1 MGENNRR
8 PSRIVHGHG
17 EATPAMDD
25 ANDHEAPTQSPGPET
40 IDPARVAALYV
51 EHGQELR
58 RFVMGL
64 VRDLELT
71 ADVMQATFTK
81 AVERGHTAREPSLKA
96 WLFQVAY
103 HEALT
108 ARRRQATREKFRDRL
123 SVVRRGQDHSPEDG
137 LIRGET
143 VEAVRQ
149 ALSSLPAEQRNVVFS
164 RIYEDKTFATIA
176 EESGLPLGTVI
187 TRMRLAL
194 EKLRRQL
201 QAGD

>member
-1 MGENNRR
+1 
-8 PSRIVHGHG
+8 
-17 EATPAMDD
+17 MDD